1 MHVATISCVHMPVIL
16 VVAIQINPYPA
27 NV

>member
-1 MHVATISCVHMPVIL
+1 MYVATISRVHMPVIL
-16 VVAIQINPYPA
+16 VMAIQINPYPA